1 MTVNEIR
8 NVIKY
13 DAYDGENGDKILVS
27 GNKKILD
34 DIQFDL
40 PQVGGDNMNL

>member
-1 MTVNEIR
+1 VTVNEIR

-13 DAYDGENGDKILVS
+13 DNYEGENGDKILVS

-40 PQVGGDNMNL
+40 PQVGGEQL